1 MPEPERVRLQHML
14 DAAQKAVAFANDR
27 TRIDLDS
34 DEMFMLAEVRLIEI
48 IGEAAAAVSDA
59 TRQQIP
65 EIPWRPITA
74 TRNRLIHGY
83 FNVDL
88 NILWS
93 IIQNDLPPLIV
104 ALRKHLSTSSS

>member
-1 MPEPERVRLQHML
+1 MPEHERIRLQHML
-14 DAAQKAVAFANDR
+14 DAAQKAWAFANGR
-27 TRIDLDS
+27 TRQDLTD

-48 IGEAAAAVSDA
+48 IGEAATAVSEEI
-59 TRQQIP
+59 RQQLP

-88 NILWS
+88 DVVWS
-93 IIQNDLPPLIV
+93 IIQNDLPPLIA
-104 ALRKHLSTSSS
+104 ALQKKLATNE